1 MLLSHR
7 NSNGGDLFETENKE
21 GLQSRLD
28 LTKKDVQLLY
38 EASKE
43 TEENSREDDSLQLK
57 GKEEEEDFV
66 ALEALRTGGVAHLN
80 RKVLELK
87 KLEEIAELKKIKER

>member
-1 MLLSHR
+1 
-7 NSNGGDLFETENKE
+7 
-21 GLQSRLD
+21 
-28 LTKKDVQLLY
+28 V
-38 EASKE
+38 
-43 TEENSREDDSLQLK
+43 
-57 GKEEEEDFV
+57 KEEEEDFV